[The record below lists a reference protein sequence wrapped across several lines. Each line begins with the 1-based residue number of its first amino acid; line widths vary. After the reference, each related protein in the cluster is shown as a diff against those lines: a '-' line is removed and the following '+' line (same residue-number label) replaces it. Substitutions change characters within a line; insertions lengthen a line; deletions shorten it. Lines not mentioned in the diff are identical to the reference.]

1 MGIFDSFF
9 NKKKKEHFSAS
20 SSPSSNSSVLS
31 KMDALVKKCVQLE
44 PKNDIDGLQNCLYQ
58 LYCLINKPGCS
69 KYIVLYEDKLNLA
82 LCFAFMLQY
91 DWENDSD
98 IREVWA
104 ENGFYCIQEYLDN
117 QPYGRQGQV
126 EGMIIYFTLLCVGR
140 NSLKPKIQDILNKG
154 KVLGNRV
161 FHQDDY
167 SLGAQHIIDQFSLLA
182 VSGIR
187 ELGEK
192 AIPIMLQ
199 ICQKYNGTDFFRKT
213 ISRTDLMKY
222 DPMDVILKAR
232 FIRDVIGS
240 ILKEA

>member
-1 MGIFDSFF
+1 M
-9 NKKKKEHFSAS
+9 
-20 SSPSSNSSVLS
+20 
-31 KMDALVKKCVQLE
+31 
-44 PKNDIDGLQNCLYQ
+44 
-58 LYCLINKPGCS
+58 
-69 KYIVLYEDKLNLA
+69 
-82 LCFAFMLQY
+82 
-91 DWENDSD
+91 
-98 IREVWA
+98 
-104 ENGFYCIQEYLDN
+104 
-117 QPYGRQGQV
+117 
-126 EGMIIYFTLLCVGR
+126 
-140 NSLKPKIQDILNKG
+140 
-154 KVLGNRV
+154 